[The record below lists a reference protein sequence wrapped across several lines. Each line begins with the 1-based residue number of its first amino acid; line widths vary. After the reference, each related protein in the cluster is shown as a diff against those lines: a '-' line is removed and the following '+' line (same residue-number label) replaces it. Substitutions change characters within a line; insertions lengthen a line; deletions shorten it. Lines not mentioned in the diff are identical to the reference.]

1 MTTTTP
7 VTETSDAEVRQRSW
21 PFGSR
26 RRRPAGRPLLYTS
39 YAQDMALLNTRP
51 KRIAVVAILLLAVA
65 MPFLVTD
72 DLLAL
77 LALAC
82 AASIGAIGLNL
93 VTGYAGQVSLGH
105 AFFLGIGAYTAA
117 VISGDPDG
125 RTLGF
130 GITSLPVWLLAAG
143 LVAGLAGLI
152 VSPLASRLR
161 GLYLAV
167 VTLGLVFLGEHIFR
181 EWSQVTG
188 GVGVGRTGPVPE
200 LFGVQLNENGEIF
213 TRDQKLYLTML
224 ILLLIFALLA
234 RNIARSAVGRAFSAV
249 RDRDIAAEVIGVSLT
264 RTKMVAFAVS
274 SFYAGCAG
282 ALLYTV
288 TGYVEPGA
296 FNLLLSVQYIAMILI
311 GGVATISG
319 SILGAFF
326 ITLLPRVTRELPSL
340 LPFISSTSGA
350 GGISVFQVEAVLYGL
365 LIIGFLIFEPRGL
378 FGIWI
383 RARNYWKAW
392 PFSY

>member
-1 MTTTTP
+1 M
-7 VTETSDAEVRQRSW
+7 
-21 PFGSR
+21 
-26 RRRPAGRPLLYTS
+26 
-39 YAQDMALLNTRP
+39 M
-51 KRIAVVAILLLAVA
+51 
-65 MPFLVTD
+65 LV
-72 DLLAL
+72 L
-77 LALAC
+77 
-82 AASIGAIGLNL
+82 
-93 VTGYAGQVSLGH
+93 
-105 AFFLGIGAYTAA
+105 
-117 VISGDPDG
+117 
-125 RTLGF
+125 
-130 GITSLPVWLLAAG
+130 
-143 LVAGLAGLI
+143 
-152 VSPLASRLR
+152 
-161 GLYLAV
+161 
-167 VTLGLVFLGEHIFR
+167 LVF
-181 EWSQVTG
+181 
-188 GVGVGRTGPVPE
+188 
-200 LFGVQLNENGEIF
+200 
-213 TRDQKLYLTML
+213 
-224 ILLLIFALLA
+224 FALLA
-234 RNIARSAVGRAFSAV
+234 RNIARSAVGRAFAAV
-249 RDRDIAAEVIGVSLT
+249 RDRDIAAEVIGVPLT

-326 ITLLPRVTRELPSL
+326 ITLLPRITRELPSL

-378 FGIWI
+378 YGIWI